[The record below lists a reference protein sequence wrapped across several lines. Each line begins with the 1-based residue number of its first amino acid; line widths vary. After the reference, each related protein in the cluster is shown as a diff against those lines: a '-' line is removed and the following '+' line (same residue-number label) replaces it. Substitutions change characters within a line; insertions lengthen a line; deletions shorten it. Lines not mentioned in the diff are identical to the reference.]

1 MERSQPKRALA
12 ALALAMTASAAMP
25 AMAGPAIV
33 ADIDSGRVLYAEDAT
48 QPWHPA
54 SVTKLMTVY
63 VALKALADGR
73 IGLETAIPVSKR
85 ASAAPPSKIRL
96 KPGQEIT
103 LDNALKILMVKSAN
117 DVAIV
122 VAEGVGGT
130 VENFAAMMNAQAQRL
145 GMTDS
150 HFMNPHGLFAAE
162 QQSTARDM
170 AVLARALLTE
180 FPDYA
185 QLFGIG
191 AVKLNNIVM
200 LNTNGL
206 IGRYPGADGMKTGF
220 ICASGF
226 NVVAT
231 AARGGKKYVA
241 VVFGEPSAQKRTIKA
256 SQLFDR
262 AFNGEFSR
270 GPQLA
275 ALPRVGGTAPNL
287 REDICVKRLG
297 REPSEND
304 APAAMVQGT
313 NDDGRPV
320 TMMANGVAFATGP
333 RDEFTPIDVFIG
345 PSSGSKRAPVA
356 ANRKAMP
363 ALQTATAETP
373 AKPETKTNAKS
384 APQKSTP
391 QKSAPK
397 TPEKSATKKPSPAA
411 NPAKPE
417 PAPTAEPASAPAATP
432 SPAQTAP
439 AKAAP
444 PVENAGGIGI
454 SPAGPASF
462 RGTAAPQPAPGAA
475 PAAAPSAGSGP
486 LILPGAAAPLPSTLA
501 RPAPANPAQTKPAPG
516 KPALK
521 PAADQ

>member
-63 VALKALADGR
+63 VALKALAEGK

-103 LDNALKILMVKSAN
+103 LDNALKVLMVKSAN

-130 VENFAAMMNAQAQRL
+130 VENFAAMMNAEAQRL
-145 GMTDS
+145 GMADS
-150 HFMNPHGLFAAE
+150 HFINPHGLFAAG

-170 AVLARALLTE
+170 ALLARALLTE
-180 FPDYA
+180 FPEYA
-185 QLFGIG
+185 QLYGIG
-191 AVKLNNIVM
+191 AVKLNDVVM

-304 APAAMVQGT
+304 APATLVQGT
-313 NDDGRPV
+313 QDDGRPV
-320 TMMANGVAFATGP
+320 IMMANGVAYATGP
-333 RDEFTPIDVFIG
+333 RDEFTPIDIFIG
-345 PSSGSKRAPVA
+345 PSSGSKRAPIA
-356 ANRKAMP
+356 ANRKALPTTQM
-363 ALQTATAETP
+363 ATAETP
-373 AKPETKTNAKS
+373 AKPEAKTNTKAATQKT
-384 APQKSTP
+384 APQKSVP
-391 QKSAPK
+391 PKSAPK
-397 TPEKSATKKPSPAA
+397 APEKAATKKPAPAA
-411 NPAKPE
+411 KPAKPE
-417 PAPTAEPASAPAATP
+417 PASTTEPTP
-432 SPAQTAP
+432 SPAATASP
-439 AKAAP
+439 APSAPVKAAP

-462 RGTAAPQPAPGAA
+462 RGTVAPQPAPGAT
-475 PAAAPSAGSGP
+475 PNAGSGP
-486 LILPGAAAPLPSTLA
+486 LVLPGAAAPLPSTLA
-501 RPAPANPAQTKPAPG
+501 KPAPV